1 MFCISIVRFSI
12 LINGSPKDF
21 FGGSRGLRQG
31 DSFSPLLFAIVMET
45 LSCLLDGAVLAG
57 HILGFTV
64 GTRSNTPPHGDPSF
78 LCG

>member
-1 MFCISIVRFSI
+1 MRFSI

-45 LSCLLDGAVLAG
+45 LSCLLDGVVLAG

>member
-45 LSCLLDGAVLAG
+45 LSRLLDGAVLAG
-57 HILGFTV
+57 HISGFIV
-64 GTRSNTPPHGDPSF
+64 GTRSNTPPYGDPSF
-78 LCG
+78 LCR